1 MSTLSQQIV
10 TDIKDAMKAK
20 DASRLTV
27 LRSLKSAIQMA
38 TIEKHGADGEL
49 SETDT
54 MGIVRKAI
62 KQRQDSI
69 ASFKEAGRDELAEN
83 EAAEIEVL
91 ETYLP
96 QAMSEDEIGKLV
108 DDVIADVGAT
118 SKKEM
123 GAVMKQLQEKA
134 AGRADNKLLSKLVME
149 RLG

>member
-20 DASRLTV
+20 DAPRLTV

-49 SETDT
+49 NEADT

-69 ASFKEAGRDELAEN
+69 ASFKEAGRDELAAN
-83 EAAEIEVL
+83 EAAEIVVL
-91 ETYLP
+91 ESYLP
-96 QAMSEDEIGKLV
+96 AAMTEDEIGKLV
-108 DDVIADVGAT
+108 DEVIAEVGAT